1 MPRLEPALVPVVA
14 DLERGLRTLGVPFAL
29 VGALVPELLLDVRPA
44 RMTNDADVTVT
55 VESLADFETLKD
67 RLADFGFARS
77 RAPHRLVH
85 GSGGRVDL
93 LPFGPAITQDGRL
106 EFEADLVLDVAGFEH
121 VVPSAVR
128 VSIDDGPT
136 LPVVPLPLFALLK
149 LVAFSDRKAPKDL
162 AGVFHC
168 LRHYLEDDERRY
180 GVEHDGAGVLFEY
193 TGAYLLGLDGRRFLG
208 RSSLRLSRRSSTGS
222 PTPTPK
228 VSPSWLESRGDS
240 CSSRRSWRTSST
252 TLTGTAEGLTNSSQQ
267 H

>member
-14 DLERGLRTLGVPFAL
+14 DLERGLRTFGVPFAL

-55 VESLADFETLKD
+55 VESLAEFETLKD

-85 GSGGRVDL
+85 GSGGRADL
-93 LPFGPAITQDGRL
+93 LPFGPGVTQDGRL
-106 EFEADLVLDVAGFEH
+106 ELEADLVLNMAGFEH
-121 VVPSAVR
+121 VVPSAVW

-136 LPVVPLPLFALLK
+136 IPVVPLPLFVLLK

-193 TGAYLLGLDGRRFLG
+193 TGAYLLGIDGRRFLG
-208 RSSLRLSRRSSTGS
+208 PELSQAVATVLDRFA
-222 PTPTPK
+222 
-228 VSPSWLESRGDS
+228 DS
-240 CSSRRSWRTSST
+240 DS
-252 TLTGTAEGLTNSSQQ
+252 EGVASQQ